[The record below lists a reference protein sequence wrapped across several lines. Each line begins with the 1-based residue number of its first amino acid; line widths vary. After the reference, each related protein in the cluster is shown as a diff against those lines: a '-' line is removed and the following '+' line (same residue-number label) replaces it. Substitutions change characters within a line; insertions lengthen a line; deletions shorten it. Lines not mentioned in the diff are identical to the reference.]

1 MTAPELSDFVLVGG
15 TSLALRLGHR
25 ESVDI
30 DLFADSELDAVD
42 LPKILSQFGPTQII
56 KKSPKIQ
63 VFVVSDVKIDF
74 VSYRYPLIEPV
85 QVIDN
90 LRLASFKDIAAMKL
104 NAIAG
109 RGSKK
114 DFIDLY
120 FLLRQ
125 FSLTEMMGFYNEKYF
140 DGSEFMV
147 LKSLSYFDDADREPS
162 PELYEEV
169 DWGEIKSHIIKASAA
184 LM

>member
-1 MTAPELSDFVLVGG
+1 MLQTRTVSPRLLELLRKTMTAPELSDFVL
-15 TSLALRLGHR
+15 
-25 ESVDI
+25 
-30 DLFADSELDAVD
+30 
-42 LPKILSQFGPTQII
+42 
-56 KKSPKIQ
+56 
-63 VFVVSDVKIDF
+63 

-90 LRLASFKDIAAMKL
+90 LRVASFKDIAAMKL
-104 NAIAG
+104 NAIVG

-147 LKSLSYFDDADREPS
+147 LKSLSYFEDADREPS